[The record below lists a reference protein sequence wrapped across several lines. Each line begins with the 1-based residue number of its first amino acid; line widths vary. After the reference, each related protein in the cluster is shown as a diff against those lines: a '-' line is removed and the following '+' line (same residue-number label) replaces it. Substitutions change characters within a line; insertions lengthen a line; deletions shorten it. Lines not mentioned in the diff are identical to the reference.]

1 MLKSLNTSYT
11 VTQSC
16 RSAKD
21 THIHPLFTIRRNE
34 ARQISSPDLY
44 LTWKPENRVFE
55 TYVLPAMTD
64 YFDTLSPAVKSEFF
78 NENMKVFYDVTLNS
92 YSNSKI

>member
-1 MLKSLNTSYT
+1 
-11 VTQSC
+11 
-16 RSAKD
+16 
-21 THIHPLFTIRRNE
+21 
-34 ARQISSPDLY
+34 
-44 LTWKPENRVFE
+44 
-55 TYVLPAMTD
+55 MTD